1 MNSPAG
7 PEVLNQ
13 LRRAFDEAFAAPVV
27 DQPEDSAT
35 LIAIRVAGQPFALRA
50 TEIAALAKRGRIVP
64 APSRVAELLGL
75 AGIRGELVPVYDLAA
90 LLGLSRNGEPQW
102 LALTHQEAQL
112 ALAFDT
118 IESLVEI
125 RETDLFTDDTCPSG
139 SHVLQLVRIG
149 AETRAVVDIAA
160 VVETIRQH
168 AGVSELARE

>member
-7 PEVLNQ
+7 PEALNQ

-27 DQPEDSAT
+27 DQSEDFAT

-50 TEIAALAKRGRIVP
+50 TEIAALAKRRRIVP

-102 LALTHQEAQL
+102 LALIHQEAKL

-118 IESLVEI
+118 IEGLVEI
-125 RETDLFTDDTCPSG
+125 RKTDQFTDDTGPSG
-139 SHVLQLVRIG
+139 SHVRQLARIG

-160 VVETIRQH
+160 VAETIRQH
-168 AGVSELARE
+168 AGLSELARK